1 MYSQKMQIEAS
12 VSKIYGYPKT
22 LPVHCFLDQNKLFY
36 QLLDSICEVIDDLH
50 VYISFKQD

>member
-12 VSKIYGYPKT
+12 VSKIYGYPKA